1 METNTV
7 TKTVIAQV
15 GAALCMLPA
24 LAQAGAV
31 AGAAEQG
38 ASTAEVAA
46 LRADIAALRAELD
59 ALKKGRAADAPA
71 PTSTSTPAP
80 TPVSATATAAL
91 AERVDRIEQQA
102 KDAVVK
108 GDLPGSFRLPGTTTS
123 LRLYGSVELNMV
135 HEMKGDNGDV
145 DFAAYV
151 PYAPLS
157 GTPAARRDHQTYL
170 HARTS
175 RIGIETSTPTAFGP
189 LGIRIEGDFNNDPRT
204 GNSAVSGTVANI
216 YTRQVTNS
224 YNFRLR
230 EAWGQLGGLLAG
242 QTWSTFMDVDNCPE
256 TVDFN
261 GPIGAT
267 YLRQP
272 QLRYTHAAGAAGT
285 FSVAVENP
293 VSYVLEPVSG
303 QPAVAGAARVPD
315 LVARWDRP
323 FGWGALSARVVA
335 TEHRIDD
342 GAAQSAQ
349 RRGWGAALSGQ
360 ARMGDDDALTFG
372 VTGGYGIGRYFNYI
386 EGAVYDAASNRI
398 LLERAAG
405 AYLGFQHKASDALR
419 FNAAFG
425 YQRNFDNAYTDFM
438 RASGLDGG
446 RFGVNRRVTQ
456 GHFNVFWDPAQNV
469 ELGAEYLFGRRVTL
483 SGEHGDMSRVNL
495 LARYRFN

>member
-1 METNTV
+1 MKTHTV
-7 TKTVIAQV
+7 TKTVIANV

-24 LAQAGAV
+24 LAQAGK
-31 AGAAEQG
+31 AEQG
-38 ASTAEVAA
+38 ASAAEVAA
-46 LRADIAALRAELD
+46 LRADLAALRAELD
-59 ALKKGRAADAPA
+59 ALKKGRAEAAPVPAPA
-71 PTSTSTPAP
+71 PAPNAAPAA
-80 TPVSATATAAL
+80 VTAAL
-91 AERVDRIEQQA
+91 AERVDRIEAQA

-108 GDLPGSFRLPGTTTS
+108 GDLPDSFRLPGSKTS
-123 LRLYGSVELNMV
+123 LRIYGSAELNMV

-145 DFAAYV
+145 DLAAYV

-157 GTPAARRDHQTYL
+157 GTAAARRDHQTYL

-175 RIGIETSTPTAFGP
+175 RIGLEASTPTAFGP
-189 LGIRIEGDFNNDPRT
+189 LGIRIEGDFVNDPRT
-204 GNSAVSGTVANI
+204 GSSAVSGTVANI
-216 YTRQVTNS
+216 YTRQATNS
-224 YNFRLR
+224 YGFRLR
-230 EAWGQLGGLLAG
+230 EAYGQVGGLLAG
-242 QTWSTFMDVDNCPE
+242 QTWSTFMDVDNFPE

-267 YLRQP
+267 YVRQA
-272 QLRYTHAAGAAGT
+272 QLRYSRAAGDAGT

-293 VSYVLEPVSG
+293 VSYVIEPVSG
-303 QPAVAGAARVPD
+303 QPTVAGASRVPD
-315 LVARWDRP
+315 LVARWDRQ
-323 FGWGALSARVVA
+323 FGWGALSARAVA

-360 ARMGDDDALTFG
+360 VRVTDLDAVTFG
-372 VTGGYGIGRYFNYI
+372 VTGGNGIGRYFNYI
-386 EGAVYDAASNRI
+386 EGAVYDAANNRI

-405 AYLGFQHKASDALR
+405 AYLGYQHRVSDALR

-425 YQRNFDNAYTDFM
+425 YQRNYDNAYTDFV

-456 GHFNVFWDPAQNV
+456 GHLNVFWDPVQNV
-469 ELGAEYLFGRRVTL
+469 EFGAEYLFGRRVTL
-483 SGEHGDMSRVNL
+483 TGEHGDMSRVNL